1 MKTLITLI
9 ALLVMVIN
17 TASYAFENGCGVKI
31 ELAEAGTKKSLKIV
45 YRAKEEGKVTVSLFG
60 GEWLLYHEVY
70 KARSFTQPY
79 DLSNLPDGTYTFDI
93 KTPKGRTRKTICINS
108 SGIHEVEGEK

>member
-1 MKTLITLI
+1 MKTLTTLI
-9 ALLVMVIN
+9 ASLLMVID
-17 TASYAFENGCGVKI
+17 TASYAYENGYGVKV
-31 ELAEAGTKKSLKIV
+31 ELAKTGAKKSLKLV

-79 DLSNLPDGTYTFDI
+79 DLSNLPDGIYTFDI
-93 KTPKGRTRKTICINS
+93 KTPKGRTRKTLCINS
-108 SGIHEVEGEK
+108 SGVHEVKEEK